1 MSRINAHLA
10 HDMRTPLQLIY
21 SCAQMIQTEL
31 DNPNA
36 PAGRYARMLMEN
48 VESLREMVALEL
60 DASEHFCDIVEI
72 TSSLCRR
79 MDIQAGAKGAVLLFS
94 TNTAAFKT
102 RLDSRKYSRILQ
114 NLISNAIRFTP
125 QGGSIRV
132 DLRAMG
138 DTVEIS
144 VSDTGPGID
153 TAKQKR
159 LFDRGESLDSYG
171 LGLNIVRKF
180 TRQLGGR
187 IDVRSTPGKGAAFIL
202 RLPVR
207 GMAV

>member
-31 DNPNA
+31 DDPAA
-36 PAGRYARMLMEN
+36 PVGRYARMLMEN
-48 VESLREMVALEL
+48 VESLREMITLEL
-60 DASEHFCDIVEI
+60 DGSEHFCDIVEI

-79 MDIQAGAKGAVLLFS
+79 MDIQAGAKGSVLLFS

-153 TAKQKR
+153 PNKQKR

-171 LGLNIVRKF
+171 LGLNIVRNF

-207 GMAV
+207 GMSV